1 MVDVLAIGAH
11 PDDCE
16 ISMAGTIVVLKR
28 LGYTVGVCDLTAGEA
43 GTYGSAEIRKQELQ
57 NATDILQLDA
67 RITLDLPD
75 GNVRNTEENRLKVIE
90 VIRQQRPRIV
100 FAFYPQM
107 PRHPDH
113 YYAGEI
119 VKECVFLAGL
129 EKLKTDSAPFRPK
142 NLIYFK
148 ELLIRDQP
156 DFIVDVTD
164 VWEQKVAAIRA
175 YKSQVTQADEDD
187 SETKTFIRSNA
198 FWDVMEARS
207 LTAGAMIGVR
217 YGEPFY
223 CDHPAKIQ
231 DVPAAFER

>member
-1 MVDVLAIGAH
+1 MVDILAIGAH

-16 ISMAGTIVVLKR
+16 ISMAGTIIVLKR
-28 LGYTVGVCDLTAGEA
+28 QGYTFGVCDLTSGEA

-57 NATDILQLDA
+57 NATEILQLDA
-67 RITLDLPD
+67 RVTLDLPD
-75 GNVRNTEENRLKVIE
+75 GNIRNTEENRLKVIE
-90 VIRQQRPRIV
+90 VIRQLRPRIV

-113 YYAGEI
+113 YYAGLV

-175 YKSQVTQADEDD
+175 YKSQVTQEDEDD
-187 SETKTFIRSNA
+187 SGTKTFIRSNA

-207 LTAGAMIGVR
+207 RTAGAMIGVR

>member
-1 MVDVLAIGAH
+1 MVDILAIGAH

-16 ISMAGTIVVLKR
+16 ISMAGTILVLKR
-28 LGYTVGVCDLTAGEA
+28 LGYTVGICDLTAGEA
-43 GTYGSAEIRKQELQ
+43 GTYGSADIRKQELQ
-57 NATDILQLDA
+57 AATDILQLDA
-67 RITLDLPD
+67 RVTLDLPD

-113 YYAGEI
+113 YYAGLV

-129 EKLKTDSAPFRPK
+129 EKLKTDSAPHRPK

-175 YKSQVTQADEDD
+175 YKSQVTQEDEDD
-187 SETKTFIRSNA
+187 AETKTFIRSNA

-207 LTAGAMIGVR
+207 RTAGAMIGVR